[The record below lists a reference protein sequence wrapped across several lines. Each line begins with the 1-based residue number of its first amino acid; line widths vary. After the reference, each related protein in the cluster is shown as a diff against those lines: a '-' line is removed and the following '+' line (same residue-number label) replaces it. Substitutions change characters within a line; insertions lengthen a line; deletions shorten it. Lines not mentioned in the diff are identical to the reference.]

1 MVPNSHGNSKDEKN
15 DEFLAGI
22 PGPNCCIPE
31 HWRYLEHIL
40 PLLNLLLRWL
50 VLEFLVLKDMWR
62 NSLQCTN
69 EGMIN
74 CWSAAQVTTR
84 KKLTNLYSFCLFNKR
99 ILKLRPPGFSGGV
112 SVGVSWSFEGTNGHK
127 CWKIV
132 GLLTPLLIS
141 CQFFETN
148 NGDSPEINQSQ
159 VVELFFDL
167 MTYLCYNSIK
177 TSTVYI
183 LEYTHS
189 TLQLHEKQVYQ
200 TYYIDKYI

>member
-1 MVPNSHGNSKDEKN
+1 MV
-15 DEFLAGI
+15 
-22 PGPNCCIPE
+22 
-31 HWRYLEHIL
+31 
-40 PLLNLLLRWL
+40 
-50 VLEFLVLKDMWR
+50 
-62 NSLQCTN
+62 T
-69 EGMIN
+69 
-74 CWSAAQVTTR
+74 
-84 KKLTNLYSFCLFNKR
+84 
-99 ILKLRPPGFSGGV
+99 
-112 SVGVSWSFEGTNGHK
+112 K

-189 TLQLHEKQVYQ
+189 TLRLHEKQVYQ
-200 TYYIDKYI
+200 TYYIDINIVCTSIKSSPAPPQKKNISKTHQLRSLRQCYQIWFPKSWQKNRRKNPSSPRSASPSSSFHVEHKSHQPPRGPAQNFWLNRMIVKEDDMKAGSKKKTLKWVMLKYDQNVF